1 MSGEARRGKINGLV
15 SNFDICQNRIRY
27 VSVRKVSE
35 SQKEEN
41 PHPVNKDRLQSMGV
55 NR

>member
-1 MSGEARRGKINGLV
+1 MGRETRRGKINGLV
-15 SNFDICQNRIRY
+15 SNFDIYQSRIRY
-27 VSVRKVSE
+27 VSIYKMSE